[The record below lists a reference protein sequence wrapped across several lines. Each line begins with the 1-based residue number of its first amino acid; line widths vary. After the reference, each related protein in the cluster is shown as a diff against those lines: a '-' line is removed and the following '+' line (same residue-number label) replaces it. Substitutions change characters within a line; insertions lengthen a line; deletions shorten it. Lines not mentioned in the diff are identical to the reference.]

1 MSSSHKEHIPVFLDA
16 VLDIY
21 ESEHISPRTLFDGT
35 FGRGGHSLAIL
46 RKFPQVTA
54 FAMDGD
60 EEAVEYAR
68 SNYKNEVQEGRLRI
82 VHDSYR
88 NFKLVRAAQG
98 WPEKFDLMLL
108 DLGVSSPQLDQA
120 DRGFSFYNH
129 GPLDMRM
136 NRKQKLT
143 AADVVNQVEEQEL
156 AKIFIELGEIPRPFR
171 VVRAIVHDRKNK
183 PFTTTE
189 ELAGLIERV
198 DGWQKKG
205 SHPATRY
212 FMALRLHVN
221 AELET
226 LELALPDLIDS
237 LDENGLLAVITFH
250 SLEDRLVKNIL
261 KDNLHRGELVNRK
274 VIKPSDEELK
284 ANPRS
289 RSAKLRVFRKSSRGT
304 LTRKQKYNLE
314 HSLTD
319 EE

>member
-1 MSSSHKEHIPVFLDA
+1 MGAGEAHIPVFLEA
-16 VLDIY
+16 ILDVY
-21 ESEHISPRTLFDGT
+21 RSEHISPQTYFDGT
-35 FGRGGHSLAIL
+35 FGRGGHSLAII
-46 RKFPQVTA
+46 KNFPGVDVYA
-54 FAMDGD
+54 ADGD
-60 EEAVEYAR
+60 EDAITYA
-68 SNYKNEVQEGRLRI
+68 QENFKTEIAEKRLHV
-82 VHDSYR
+82 VHGSYR
-88 NFKLVRAAQG
+88 DFKTLRAAQN

-120 DRGFSFYNH
+120 DRGFSFYQA

-156 AKIFIELGEIPRPFR
+156 AKIFIELGEIARPFR
-171 VVRAIVHDRKNK
+171 VVRAIVEDRKTK
-183 PFTTTE
+183 PFTTTQ
-189 ELAGLIERV
+189 ELSKLIERI

-221 AELET
+221 QELET

-237 LDENGLLAVITFH
+237 LEENGLLAVITFH

-261 KDNLHRGELVNRK
+261 KANLHRGELVNRK

-284 ANPRS
+284 ENPRS
-289 RSAKLRVFRKSSRGT
+289 RSAKLRVFRKTIRGT

-314 HSLTD
+314 HSLQD

>member
-16 VLDIY
+16 ILDFFS
-21 ESEHISPRTLFDGT
+21 SEHISPRTLFDGT
-35 FGRGGHSLAIL
+35 FGRGGHSSSLL
-46 RKFPQVTA
+46 RKFPQLTA

-60 EEAVEYAR
+60 EDAVTYAKD
-68 SNYKNEVQEGRLRI
+68 NYKNEIAEGRLKI

-88 NFKLVRAAQG
+88 NFKLVRAAEA
-98 WPEKFDLMLL
+98 WPEKFDLMML

-120 DRGFSFYNH
+120 DRGFSFYHH

-136 NRKQKLT
+136 NRSQKLT
-143 AADVVNQVEEQEL
+143 AADVVNQLEEQEL
-156 AKIFIELGEIPRPFR
+156 AKIFIELGEIARPFR
-171 VVRAIVHDRKNK
+171 VVRAIVEDRKAK

-221 AELET
+221 DELGT
-226 LELALPDLIDS
+226 LKLALPDLIDA

-289 RSAKLRVFRKSSRGT
+289 RSAKLRVFRKTARGT

-314 HSLTD
+314 HSLQD